1 MQPKRLQWPNNDP
14 MKLLYSF
21 LLLGLAYL
29 LHRVTVKTRGKGSW
43 RTDQW
48 LTRLQGA
55 LAATALLIWLL

>member
-1 MQPKRLQWPNNDP
+1 

-43 RTDQW
+43 LTDQW